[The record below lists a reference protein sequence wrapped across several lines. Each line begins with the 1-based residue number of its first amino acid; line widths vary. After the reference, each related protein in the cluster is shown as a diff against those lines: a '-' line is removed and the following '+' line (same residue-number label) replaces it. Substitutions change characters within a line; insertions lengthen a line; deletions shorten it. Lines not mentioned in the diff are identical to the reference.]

1 MLRAKFRRLVE
12 TKRGDAK
19 VAERS
24 AESAQKFDEIEGG
37 TQRVVRNH
45 RGFGPGLLE
54 RVYEA
59 ALAAELRIRGISS
72 VRQVSLPVV
81 YKGNVLD
88 DEGYRIDLLVEDC
101 IIVELKTVA
110 ALLPIHEAQLSTY
123 LRLARKNLGLL
134 INFHTVLLKDG
145 IKRRVHQFPSI

>member
-1 MLRAKFRRLVE
+1 MKSKEELNELSGIIV
-12 TKRGDAK
+12 DAAME
-19 VAERS
+19 V
-24 AESAQKFDEIEGG
+24 
-37 TQRVVRNH
+37 H
-45 RGFGPGLLE
+45 REFGPGLLE